1 MSIPLPAKSAAELF
15 GVREPPKN
23 AKDRLLDTAIDLFYA
38 NGVNAIG
45 LDAILDETGV
55 TKTTFYKHFESKE
68 DLVIAA
74 LRKRDEWEVNAW
86 RRAVGQIAGTDP
98 RASLL
103 AIFDVLDVWF
113 NDPSFGGC
121 LFINAAGEF
130 PDPRDPVHQV
140 SAEHKKRNRNEY
152 RDLARSAGAADPETF
167 ADLYTAIVEGVLVL
181 RHVHRRNDAARLA
194 LPMVRQLIDTHIPP
208 TPEQPVGHA

>member
-1 MSIPLPAKSAAELF
+1 MSRALPAKSASELF

-38 NGVNAIG
+38 NGFNAIG
-45 LDAILDETGV
+45 LDMILDETGV

-68 DLVIAA
+68 DLVVAA
-74 LRKRDEWEVNAW
+74 LRKRDEWEANAW
-86 RRAVGQIAGTDP
+86 RRAVKQLAGDDP

-103 AIFDVLDVWF
+103 AIFDVLDMWF

-130 PDPRDPVHQV
+130 PDPRDPVHKV
-140 SAEHKKRNRNEY
+140 AAEHKHRAREEY
-152 RDLARSAGAADPETF
+152 RDLAKAAGARHADAF
-167 ADLYTAIVEGVLVL
+167 ADLYTALVEGVLVL
-181 RHVHRRNDAARLA
+181 RHVHGRNDAARLTRP
-194 LPMVRQLIDTHIPP
+194 LVERLIDEHIPR
-208 TPEQPVGHA
+208 AAA